1 MRLPASIEF
10 RDDDLDLLVEL
21 NAMRAAGLSQ
31 RLQQIERRIAA
42 RFSAHCRLAVYGSL
56 APGRSNHHQLQDL
69 RGEWHSGCI
78 VRGDLADRGCGA
90 GRGYP
95 VLRWSTSG
103 PAVAVEM
110 FVSDELLGHWP
121 RLDEFEG
128 PDYLRIVV
136 PVFSGTGVVA
146 VANLYAAR

>member
-1 MRLPASIEF
+1 L
-10 RDDDLDLLVEL
+10 
-21 NAMRAAGLSQ
+21 
-31 RLQQIERRIAA
+31 
-42 RFSAHCRLAVYGSL
+42 
-56 APGRSNHHQLQDL
+56 
-69 RGEWHSGCI
+69 
-78 VRGDLADRGCGA
+78 
-90 GRGYP
+90 GYP

-103 PAVAVEM
+103 PAVPVEM
-110 FVSDELLGHWP
+110 FVSDELPGHWP